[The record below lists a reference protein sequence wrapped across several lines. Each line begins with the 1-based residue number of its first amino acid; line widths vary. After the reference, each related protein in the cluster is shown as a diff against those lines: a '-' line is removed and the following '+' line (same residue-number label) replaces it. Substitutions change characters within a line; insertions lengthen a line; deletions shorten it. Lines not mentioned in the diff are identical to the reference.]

1 MQAGQRVSC
10 RVMEN
15 AKGRYARL
23 RRRWQAGRRGVVT
36 YHHRYRHCGLHA
48 AR

>member
-15 AKGRYARL
+15 AKGRYARGS
-23 RRRWQAGRRGVVT
+23 RRRQAARRGVVT